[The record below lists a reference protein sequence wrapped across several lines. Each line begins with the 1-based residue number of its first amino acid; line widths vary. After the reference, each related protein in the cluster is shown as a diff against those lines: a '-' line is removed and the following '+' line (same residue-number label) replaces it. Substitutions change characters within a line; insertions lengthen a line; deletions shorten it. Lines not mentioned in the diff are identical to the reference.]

1 MRYRPLLPRSSNARM
16 IYGRLRL
23 QSSAALQA
31 SQKSTGTASTAP
43 LYSPEDQPQAAHQAM
58 EPKFIISLANAPN
71 SPKTLELQWSEAMQL
86 FLSLGNALQMFSKE
100 CSGPH

>member
-31 SQKSTGTASTAP
+31 SQTSKITGYAVPSYLLEGLRQDAP
-43 LYSPEDQPQAAHQAM
+43 AAT
-58 EPKFIISLANAPN
+58 EPKFIISLGNVP
-71 SPKTLELQWSEAMQL
+71 SRPKTLELQWSEVIQL
-86 FLSLGNALQMFSKE
+86 FQNLESVLLMSLKE